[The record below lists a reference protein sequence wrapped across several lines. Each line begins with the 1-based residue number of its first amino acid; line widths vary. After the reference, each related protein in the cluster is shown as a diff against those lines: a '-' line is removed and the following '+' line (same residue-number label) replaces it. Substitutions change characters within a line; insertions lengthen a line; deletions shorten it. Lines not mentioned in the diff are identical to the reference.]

1 MAVLLPGPCIPP
13 LSVWIEKLPELPGAT
28 PMVINRKN
36 ASLHEKPSAIAP
48 VTPTAPAEIEASL
61 PEPGVSIS
69 DTLYTRPIPARVSSP
84 LLATGEF
91 RRFSEVRDK
100 PEMVRMRVPKYLRPA
115 REQNLSG
122 WVMVMP
128 FVDEE
133 GKVVDTAAVESS
145 ESFNDYDTPVAE
157 ELRGSIFTPGKL
169 DGRAVKTLTFVKVGF
184 NSKAISGSETAPS
197 STAPVSVEGQAKP

>member
-1 MAVLLPGPCIPP
+1 
-13 LSVWIEKLPELPGAT
+13 
-28 PMVINRKN
+28 MVINRKN